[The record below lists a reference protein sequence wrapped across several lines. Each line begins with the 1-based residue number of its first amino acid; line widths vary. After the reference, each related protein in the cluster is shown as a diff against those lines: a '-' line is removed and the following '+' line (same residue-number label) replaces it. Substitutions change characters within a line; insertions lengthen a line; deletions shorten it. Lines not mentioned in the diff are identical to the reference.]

1 MVRQRSRPGYMTRA
15 RALSLLQR
23 ARTKVIATLTV
34 GCPAAWAISGWS
46 SKPTFSQL
54 TAVLLACV
62 LTVGLY
68 ATAQKARSAKKKSSE
83 CYVA

>member
-54 TAVLLACV
+54 TAVLLALRTDSWPIRDCAE
-62 LTVGLY
+62 G
-68 ATAQKARSAKKKSSE
+68 QER
-83 CYVA
+83 